1 MMKTPLGVEQ
11 RKEPANNP
19 EEIHHTPTINLV
31 WTHSSYVLE
40 DTTLMSQRQLLQL
53 DIEGILKKRIPSSKQ
68 RFIPDFLYKALAR
81 LIHQEE
87 LNEMLRIGFPSQG
100 SVFSEKIL
108 DYLNIKV
115 EVEGSENLPTLGHRV
130 TFASNHP
137 LGGLDG
143 IALIAVLG
151 KHYGDANIRF
161 MVNDLLMNVE
171 PLSNVF
177 LPINKYGNQ
186 ARSAADGINKEYAS
200 DHQLLV
206 FPAGLVS
213 RLQSDGKVHDLKW
226 QKAFVQKA
234 LEYDR
239 DIVPIRFVALNRKRF
254 YHLAKWRKKLGINV
268 NIEQATLPAE
278 LCAAR
283 GKHFRIIIGKP
294 IILQDFKSAG
304 KPALQIAAELRDLI
318 YTFHSPEKI

>member
-1 MMKTPLGVEQ
+1 MNRP
-11 RKEPANNP
+11 
-19 EEIHHTPTINLV
+19 
-31 WTHSSYVLE
+31 
-40 DTTLMSQRQLLQL
+40 LLQL

-68 RFIPDFLYKALAR
+68 RFIPNFLYNALAK
-81 LIHQEE
+81 LIHQDE
-87 LNEMLRIGFPSQG
+87 LNEMLRIGYPSEG
-100 SVFSEKIL
+100 SEFSEKVLKFL
-108 DYLNIKV
+108 DIKV
-115 EVEGSENLPTLGHRV
+115 EVEGGENLPPLGHRV

-151 KHYGDANIRF
+151 KHYGDENIRF

-177 LPINKYGNQ
+177 LPINKYGSQ
-186 ARSAADGINKEYAS
+186 ARAAADAINKEYAS

-213 RLQSDGKVHDLKW
+213 RLHPGGEVHDLKW
-226 QKAFVQKA
+226 QKAFVQKSI
-234 LEYDR
+234 EYGR

-254 YHLAKWRKKLGINV
+254 YRLAKWRKKLGINV

-278 LCAAR
+278 LCASR
-283 GKHFRIIIGKP
+283 GKRFRIIIGKP
-294 IILQDFKSAG
+294 ISIDSLKSSG
-304 KPALQIAAELRDLI
+304 KSSPQIATDLRTHI
-318 YTFHSPEKI
+318 YTLHSPEKI